1 MVTAFDKC
9 DTRPA
14 HIDAILNGL
23 DRYNPETTTVFQDY
37 VVQQCEDRTFDCYAN
52 LALLKLYQF
61 NPHLLQTE
69 TTTNI
74 LAKALT
80 VFPSPAFSL
89 SLALLPAH
97 TQPFGLSDDNAAQ
110 SSDFVES
117 IQKLA
122 HLNTL
127 LESAQ
132 YALFWSTFNSD
143 DLYADL
149 VADVAVFEELVRVR
163 IAVEVGKTFR
173 EISADT
179 LAQWFDLKSR
189 EALQKFV
196 TDVCGWVVEGDLVR
210 VPKNRENE
218 ARSEIK
224 SERVGMDMFGRV
236 IRRGFEQPA

>member
-1 MVTAFDKC
+1 M
-9 DTRPA
+9 
-14 HIDAILNGL
+14 
-23 DRYNPETTTVFQDY
+23 
-37 VVQQCEDRTFDCYAN
+37 
-52 LALLKLYQF
+52 
-61 NPHLLQTE
+61 
-69 TTTNI
+69 
-74 LAKALT
+74 
-80 VFPSPAFSL
+80 FPSPAFSL

-97 TQPFGLSDDNAAQ
+97 TLPFGASALSDDSNNKDAVAAQ

-132 YALFWSTFNSD
+132 YSLFWSTFNSD

-149 VADVAVFEELVRVR
+149 VADVAGFEELVRVR
-163 IAVEVGKTFR
+163 IAVEVGKAFR
-173 EISADT
+173 EISADI
-179 LAQWFDLKSR
+179 LAQWLDLKSR

-196 TDVCGWVVEGDLVR
+196 TDVCGWNVEGGLGLVR

>member
-1 MVTAFDKC
+1 M
-9 DTRPA
+9 
-14 HIDAILNGL
+14 IL
-23 DRYNPETTTVFQDY
+23 
-37 VVQQCEDRTFDCYAN
+37 CIS
-52 LALLKLYQF
+52 YQF

-97 TQPFGLSDDNAAQ
+97 TQPFGNTSDGSTQ

-117 IQKLA
+117 VQKLA

-132 YALFWSTFNSD
+132 YGSFWSTFNSD

-149 VADVAVFEELVRVR
+149 VADVAGFEELVRVR

-173 EISADT
+173 EISADA

-196 TDVCGWVVEGDLVR
+196 VDVCGWEVEGALVR

>member
-1 MVTAFDKC
+1 MY
-9 DTRPA
+9 R
-14 HIDAILNGL
+14 
-23 DRYNPETTTVFQDY
+23 
-37 VVQQCEDRTFDCYAN
+37 
-52 LALLKLYQF
+52 YQF

-97 TQPFGLSDDNAAQ
+97 TQPFGASSSDDSSKDGPAAAQ

-149 VADVAVFEELVRVR
+149 AADVAGFEELVRVR
-163 IAVEVGKTFR
+163 IAVEVGKAFR

-196 TDVCGWVVEGDLVR
+196 TDVCGWEVEGGLVR